1 MQYQVTCKQCHQLYV
16 VDTNPGTTIRSCCP
30 YCGTVATIATPIL
43 GQQDTKSS
51 GSASPQRPKTKPA
64 PSYSPLSSSSHQSS
78 PTPSS
83 THASS
88 LTRRV
93 VLLFC
98 VVAILL
104 LVLAHTP
111 LLCLQGNEHVAAALA
126 YQRYF
131 TPVI

>member
-16 VDTNPGTTIRSCCP
+16 VDTNPGTTIRSRCP

-64 PSYSPLSSSSHQSS
+64 PSSP
-78 PTPSS
+78 
-83 THASS
+83 HASS

-98 VVAILL
+98 VVAIFL
-104 LVLAHTP
+104 LVLAT
-111 LLCLQGNEHVAAALA
+111 LLYCAFKGMSA
-126 YQRYF
+126 
-131 TPVI
+131 

>member
-1 MQYQVTCKQCHQLYV
+1 MTIKIEAMQYQVTCKQCHQLYV
-16 VDTNPGTTIRSCCP
+16 VDTNPVTTIRSRCP

-64 PSYSPLSSSSHQSS
+64 PSYSPLSSSSHPSS

-83 THASS
+83 PHTSS

-104 LVLAHTP
+104 LILATF
-111 LLCLQGNEHVAAALA
+111 LYCAFKGMSA
-126 YQRYF
+126 
-131 TPVI
+131 

>member
-1 MQYQVTCKQCHQLYV
+1 MTIKIEAMQYQVTCKQCHQLYV
-16 VDTNPGTTIRSCCP
+16 VDTNPGTTIRSRCP

-64 PSYSPLSSSSHQSS
+64 PSYSPLSSSSHPSS

-83 THASS
+83 PHTSS

-93 VLLFC
+93 VVLFC

-104 LVLAHTP
+104 LILATF
-111 LLCLQGNEHVAAALA
+111 LYCAFKGMS
-126 YQRYF
+126 
-131 TPVI
+131 T

>member
-16 VDTNPGTTIRSCCP
+16 VDTNPGTTIRSRCP

-51 GSASPQRPKTKPA
+51 GPVSSQRPKTKPA
-64 PSYSPLSSSSHQSS
+64 PSYTPLSSSSHPSS
-78 PTPSS
+78 PMPSS

-93 VLLFC
+93 VVLFC

-104 LVLAHTP
+104 LILATF
-111 LLCLQGNEHVAAALA
+111 LYCAFKGMSA
-126 YQRYF
+126 
-131 TPVI
+131 

>member
-1 MQYQVTCKQCHQLYV
+1 MSIKIEAMQYQVTCKQCHQLYV

-51 GSASPQRPKTKPA
+51 GPVSPQRPKTKPA
-64 PSYSPLSSSSHQSS
+64 PSYSPLSSSSHPSS

-83 THASS
+83 PHTSS

-93 VLLFC
+93 VVLFC

-104 LVLAHTP
+104 LVLAT
-111 LLCLQGNEHVAAALA
+111 LLYCVFKGMS
-126 YQRYF
+126 
-131 TPVI
+131 T

>member
-1 MQYQVTCKQCHQLYV
+1 MSIKIEAMQYQVTCKQCHQLYV
-16 VDTNPGTTIRSCCP
+16 VDTNPGTTIRSRCP

-64 PSYSPLSSSSHQSS
+64 PSYSPLSSSSHPSS

-83 THASS
+83 PHTSS

-93 VLLFC
+93 VVLFC

-104 LVLAHTP
+104 LILATF
-111 LLCLQGNEHVAAALA
+111 LYCAFKGMS
-126 YQRYF
+126 
-131 TPVI
+131 T

>member
-16 VDTNPGTTIRSCCP
+16 VDTNPGTTIRSRCP

-51 GSASPQRPKTKPA
+51 GSVSPQRPKTKPA
-64 PSYSPLSSSSHQSS
+64 PSYSPLSSSSHPSS

-83 THASS
+83 PHTSS

-93 VLLFC
+93 VVLFC

-104 LVLAHTP
+104 LILATF
-111 LLCLQGNEHVAAALA
+111 LYCAFKGMSA
-126 YQRYF
+126 
-131 TPVI
+131 

>member
-16 VDTNPGTTIRSCCP
+16 VDTNPGTTIRSRCP

-51 GSASPQRPKTKPA
+51 GSASPQQPKTKPA
-64 PSYSPLSSSSHQSS
+64 PSYSPLSSSSHPSS
-78 PTPSS
+78 PMPSS
-83 THASS
+83 PHTSS

-93 VLLFC
+93 VVLFC

-104 LVLAHTP
+104 LILATFLYCAFKGMSTSQFSFHS
-111 LLCLQGNEHVAAALA
+111 
-126 YQRYF
+126 
-131 TPVI
+131 

>member
-16 VDTNPGTTIRSCCP
+16 VDTNPVTTIRSRCP

-64 PSYSPLSSSSHQSS
+64 PSYSPLSSSSRPSS

-93 VLLFC
+93 VVLFC

-104 LVLAHTP
+104 LVLAT
-111 LLCLQGNEHVAAALA
+111 LLYCVFKGMS
-126 YQRYF
+126 
-131 TPVI
+131 T